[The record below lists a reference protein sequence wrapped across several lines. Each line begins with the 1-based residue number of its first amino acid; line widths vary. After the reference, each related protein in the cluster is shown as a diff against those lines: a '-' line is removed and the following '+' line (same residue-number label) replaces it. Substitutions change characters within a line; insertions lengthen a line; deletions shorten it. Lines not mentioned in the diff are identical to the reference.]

1 VSAFSAPGVYARQ
14 GVSSVWRRALEF
26 GLAGDLSVP
35 GREVVQVL
43 AELPAPKGTTGRHTH
58 PREEVSYVM
67 DGTLTLEVDGAPART
82 LKAGDAF
89 LIPAGKIHN
98 ATNPGAGS
106 AKVLATYVVEKGKP
120 LTTPVPWALNT
131 RAAAPSFVGRARSGA
146 T

>member
-1 VSAFSAPGVYARQ
+1 MTPKMVT
-14 GVSSVWRRALEF
+14 SSLIVAGLIT
-26 GLAGDLSVP
+26 GLAAQAPPAVKRTVLQQGDLSVA
-35 GREVVQVL
+35 GREVVQAL

-58 PREEVSYVM
+58 PGEEVSYVM
-67 DGTLTLEVDGAPART
+67 EGTLTLEVDGAPART

-120 LTTPVPWALNT
+120 LTTPVP
-131 RAAAPSFVGRARSGA
+131 
-146 T
+146 